1 MTIYT
6 TICQDSQSRTIAYR
20 LTLGYHALAT
30 ACSSIDQSRI
40 IIANTHAQYIRVSC
54 NLYNFNEAL
63 SCKTLGELALKLVQ
77 CDGANLALARH
88 LE

>member
-1 MTIYT
+1 MIETVSERQRERERFWVTIG
-6 TICQDSQSRTIAYR
+6 QSRVHDCVLHY
-20 LTLGYHALAT
+20 
-30 ACSSIDQSRI
+30 
-40 IIANTHAQYIRVSC
+40 NT
-54 NLYNFNEAL
+54 NEAL